1 MFTPKTI
8 IVVSA
13 VPIIALSP
21 RVVLSYTLAQ
31 PDNNVNSNNK
41 RILISKFKQTTKC
54 SVRFSIL

>member
-41 RILISKFKQTTKC
+41 RMLISKFKQTTKC
-54 SVRFSIL
+54 SVRLSIL